1 MSDKLSIKVVVAGRS
16 YPLSVRPDEQE
27 KVIKAAEEINKSIK
41 TLQDNYAVK
50 DMQDL
55 LAMTALQLAIKTAP
69 KVEKV
74 ETPADYSAIEKALE
88 QLSSEFN
95 EQ

>member
-1 MSDKLSIKVVVAGRS
+1 
-16 YPLSVRPDEQE
+16 
-27 KVIKAAEEINKSIK
+27 
-41 TLQDNYAVK
+41 
-50 DMQDL
+50 
-55 LAMTALQLAIKTAP
+55 
-69 KVEKV
+69 V